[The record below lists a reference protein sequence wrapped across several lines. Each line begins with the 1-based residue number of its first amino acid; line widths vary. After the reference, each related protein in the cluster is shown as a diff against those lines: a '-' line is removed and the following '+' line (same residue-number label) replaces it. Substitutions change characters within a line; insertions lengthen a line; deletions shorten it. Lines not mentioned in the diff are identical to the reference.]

1 MLAKIARSTPS
12 TIVRVA
18 QGDGSRPNLVSVL
31 QEGDKSA
38 NIYVRS
44 GAIWRILAHMT
55 STRAKA
61 CAT

>member
-1 MLAKIARSTPS
+1 MLPKNSQINAS

-18 QGDGSRPNLVSVL
+18 QGDGSRPNRVSAL

-44 GAIWRILAHMT
+44 GASGESGLKT
-55 STRAKA
+55 L
-61 CAT
+61 CA